1 MEFIVNRGKKTM
13 SNVLIC
19 MQLIIGTYWVNK
31 ALIPRRHKKSVQTIP
46 PKNSKLKDIKT
57 IHSKYSAIV
66 KY

>member
-1 MEFIVNRGKKTM
+1 M
-13 SNVLIC
+13 SYVPADYRV
-19 MQLIIGTYWVNK
+19 TYWVNK

-46 PKNSKLKDIKT
+46 PKNSKLKDIKS

>member
-1 MEFIVNRGKKTM
+1 MLKIHELCTYLHAADYRV
-13 SNVLIC
+13 
-19 MQLIIGTYWVNK
+19 TYWVNK